1 MGEENKNW
9 FARHRTAVL
18 GIAIAVLILNLV
30 VMVVVPTQTP
40 VELSQT
46 VTEYALDDE
55 AFAQTHTLTLTGTLT
70 KSMLHKSLFHG
81 TLTVSGI
88 DGMEQ
93 PYMLMLTRED
103 GKWVGLSDAP
113 FSSISAGKDMDELL
127 IVLQSGQDAGTEP
140 GSVHFLAPDT
150 GNRHAAL
157 VRLYTYYP
165 AYRTKQ
171 STFLCTFYSNHPLNF
186 PSPARILL
194 L

>member
-93 PYMLMLTRED
+93 PY
-103 GKWVGLSDAP
+103 LS
-113 FSSISAGKDMDELL
+113 L
-127 IVLQSGQDAGTEP
+127 I
-140 GSVHFLAPDT
+140 H
-150 GNRHAAL
+150 
-157 VRLYTYYP
+157 
-165 AYRTKQ
+165 
-171 STFLCTFYSNHPLNF
+171 
-186 PSPARILL
+186 I
-194 L
+194 

>member
-30 VMVVVPTQTP
+30 VLVVVPTQTP

-81 TLTVSGI
+81 
-88 DGMEQ
+88 
-93 PYMLMLTRED
+93 LTRED

-165 AYRTKQ
+165 AYRTK
-171 STFLCTFYSNHPLNF
+171 
-186 PSPARILL
+186 
-194 L
+194 

>member
-30 VMVVVPTQTP
+30 VLVVVPTQTP

-55 AFAQTHTLTLTGTLT
+55 AFAQTRTLTLTGTLT

-127 IVLQSGQDAGTEP
+127 IVLQSGQDTGTEP
-140 GSVHFLAPDT
+140 DSVHFLAPDT

-165 AYRTKQ
+165 AYRTK
-171 STFLCTFYSNHPLNF
+171 
-186 PSPARILL
+186 
-194 L
+194 

>member
-30 VMVVVPTQTP
+30 VLVVVPTQTP

-55 AFAQTHTLTLTGTLT
+55 VFAQTHTLTLTGTLT

-81 TLTVSGI
+81 TLTVSDI

-165 AYRTKQ
+165 AYRTK
-171 STFLCTFYSNHPLNF
+171 
-186 PSPARILL
+186 
-194 L
+194 

>member
-1 MGEENKNW
+1 M
-9 FARHRTAVL
+9 VL
-18 GIAIAVLILNLV
+18 
-30 VMVVVPTQTP
+30 VVVPTQTP

-103 GKWVGLSDAP
+103 GNG
-113 FSSISAGKDMDELL
+113 SAFP
-127 IVLQSGQDAGTEP
+127 T
-140 GSVHFLAPDT
+140 
-150 GNRHAAL
+150 RH
-157 VRLYTYYP
+157 
-165 AYRTKQ
+165 
-171 STFLCTFYSNHPLNF
+171 
-186 PSPARILL
+186 SPAFPPERTWMNF
-194 L
+194 

>member
-30 VMVVVPTQTP
+30 VLVVVPTQTP

-55 AFAQTHTLTLTGTLT
+55 VFAQTHTLTLTGTLT

-127 IVLQSGQDAGTEP
+127 IVLQSGQDAGTEL

-165 AYRTKQ
+165 AYRTK
-171 STFLCTFYSNHPLNF
+171 
-186 PSPARILL
+186 
-194 L
+194 

>member
-30 VMVVVPTQTP
+30 VLVVVPTQTP

-93 PYMLMLTRED
+93 PYMLML
-103 GKWVGLSDAP
+103 DARRRQMGRP
-113 FSSISAGKDMDELL
+113 FRRA
-127 IVLQSGQDAGTEP
+127 VLQ
-140 GSVHFLAPDT
+140 HFRRK
-150 GNRHAAL
+150 GHG
-157 VRLYTYYP
+157 
-165 AYRTKQ
+165 
-171 STFLCTFYSNHPLNF
+171 
-186 PSPARILL
+186 
-194 L
+194 